1 MCLTCFACVK
11 EKYANVKLIAH
22 AGSGLGN
29 PKSAFHDN
37 SEEGVYNSLAYD
49 ACDGVELDIQMD
61 AEGKLW
67 CYHDGLLDSKT
78 NYSGCIPALVSSM
91 GESIKYSFPSN
102 EKLFRLDRMNF
113 SKWHQEALFLDM
125 RSYAEC
131 LKLPVNVS
139 KVVASFN
146 AINFFNQAS
155 IDAIAIVSDSSWIN
169 AFDTLNC
176 KVFVECYSFTEANS
190 YLNDIRVEG
199 VVLRTKLVSKEQ
211 VSALKKSKEVV
222 LYEVRAAKPT
232 RLALAK
238 NPNYLLTD
246 DLEIAIN
253 EKY

>member
-1 MCLTCFACVK
+1 MVKLITYLLVSLTCFACAK
-11 EKYANVKLIAH
+11 EKYSTVKLIAH

-37 SEEGVYNSLAYD
+37 SEEGIYNSLAYD
-49 ACDGVELDIQMD
+49 ACDGVELDIQLD

-78 NYSGCIPALVSSM
+78 NYAGCIPTLVSSA
-91 GESIKYSFPSN
+91 GEGIKYCFPSN

-113 SKWHQEALFLDM
+113 SKWHQEALFLDL

-131 LKLPVNVS
+131 LGSPVNVS
-139 KVVASFN
+139 KVVAAFN
-146 AINFFNQAS
+146 AFNFFNQTS

-190 YLNDIRVEG
+190 YQIG
-199 VVLRTKLVSKEQ
+199 
-211 VSALKKSKEVV
+211 
-222 LYEVRAAKPT
+222 RAHV
-232 RLALAK
+232 
-238 NPNYLLTD
+238 
-246 DLEIAIN
+246 
-253 EKY
+253 